1 VTGRLVVLAS
11 GGGTNLQAVLDACAD
26 GRLDAR
32 VVAVVS
38 DKAASGA
45 LRRAADAAV
54 TAVPLPVE
62 GRDRATY
69 DRLLAEAVTGH
80 RPDLVVLAGWLRILT
95 PTFLDRFPGRVLNLH
110 PARPGAFPGLRAI
123 ERAFEAW
130 RAGEV
135 DESGV
140 MVHLVPDEAVDAG
153 PVVVWRPVPFRPDD
167 TLDTFEARVHAVEHE
182 VLVEAIASVLA
193 GAGTLDGTTD
203 EEGCL

>member
-26 GRLDAR
+26 GRLDAQ

-69 DRLLAEAVTGH
+69 DRLLAEAVAGH

-95 PTFLDRFPGRVLNLH
+95 STFLDRFPGRVLNLH

-130 RAGEV
+130 RAGEI
-135 DESGV
+135 DEGGV

-193 GAGTLDGTTD
+193 GAGTLDCTTE
-203 EEGCL
+203 EEGRL